1 MFDQCDESCDTPK
14 PLLVAVQ
21 ELGDISKD
29 MVATLQEAG
38 YNDDGYNGKE
48 FTFFTTRFPENASR
62 NHQHKINLHP
72 GNTWYD
78 KFPST
83 SNCFCYRKS

>member
-29 MVATLQEAG
+29 MMETLQEAG
-38 YNDDGYNGKE
+38 YNEDGYNGKG
-48 FTFFTTRFPENASR
+48 FTFCRRDYLKNVFQ
-62 NHQHKINLHP
+62 NHQHKSNLYT
-72 GNTWYD
+72 GNTGTIN
-78 KFPST
+78 SL
-83 SNCFCYRKS
+83 